1 MNEQDLRPIVLRAL
15 RRIAPEADPT
25 RIDPNES
32 LRDQLDVD
40 SMDFLNF
47 LIALHEALGV
57 DIPEADYARL
67 STLQGI
73 LDYLAQKKSAGAPV
87 GSSPPVSPPG

>member
-15 RRIAPEADPT
+15 RKIAPEADPA

-47 LIALHEALGV
+47 LIALHETLGV
-57 DIPEADYARL
+57 DIPETDYPRL
-67 STLQGI
+67 STLAAI
-73 LDYLAQKKSAGAPV
+73 LEYLAQKKIAGPAAE
-87 GSSPPVSPPG
+87 GGGK